1 MSNTP
6 FIIVGLGN
14 PGPEYTKTRHN
25 AGFWFVE
32 LLPDFSSQFTVQK
45 KLHALQAKVTL
56 AGVDCVLLKPQ
67 TFMNLSGQA
76 VRAVVNWYKL
86 SAEQIE
92 TRLLVVHDELDLPA
106 GAARF
111 KQGGGH
117 GGHNGLKD
125 IERHLNTRNYLRL
138 RIGVDHPGQAHM
150 VSHYLT
156 SGRPSVKDQVEIEL
170 AMNNARGV
178 LPLVLNGE
186 LPRAMNELHSSKDA
200 KQ

>member
-1 MSNTP
+1 M
-6 FIIVGLGN
+6 IIGLGN
-14 PGPEYTKTRHN
+14 PGPEYIKTRHN

-32 LLPDFSSQFTVQK
+32 LLSGPSSQFTVQK
-45 KLHALQAKVTL
+45 KLHALHAKVTL

-67 TFMNLSGQA
+67 VFMNRSGQA
-76 VRAVVNWYKL
+76 VRAAVDWYKL
-86 SAEQIE
+86 SAEQIA

-111 KQGGGH
+111 KHSGGH
-117 GGHNGLKD
+117 GGHNGLRD

-156 SGRPSVKDQVEIEL
+156 SGRPSAAHQIEIEL
-170 AMNNARGV
+170 AMNNARDV
-178 LPLVLNGE
+178 LPLVLNDE
-186 LPRAMNELHSSKDA
+186 LPRAMNELHSCKDA
-200 KQ
+200 KG